1 MKVEALDSTSMFV
14 MALLSGACFAVV
26 YRIPRRYFLHA
37 TLLAM
42 IARMCIFVIGA
53 KTQLSFATF
62 VASFIVGAVSHL
74 FARTTGKP
82 AQAFLIPGVIS
93 MVPGTSLSRAFSAA
107 LIADYTQAYIAVG
120 QALSVTAAISFA
132 LLLANW
138 VIPSK
143 RML

>member
-1 MKVEALDSTSMFV
+1 MKTEILDSTSMYL

-37 TLLAM
+37 TLIAM
-42 IARMCIFVIGA
+42 IARICIFTIGA
-53 KTQLSFATF
+53 KTPLSFATF
-62 VASFIVGAVSHL
+62 VASFVVGAISHL

-82 AQAFLIPGVIS
+82 AQAFLIPGVIC
-93 MVPGTSLSRAFSAA
+93 MVPGASLYRAFSAA
-107 LIADYTQAYIAVG
+107 LIADYSQTYLAVA

-138 VIPSK
+138 IVPSK
-143 RML
+143 RAL

>member
-1 MKVEALDSTSMFV
+1 MTPEQIEQELMFF
-14 MALLSGACFAVV
+14 MALLGGACFAVV

-42 IARMCIFVIGA
+42 IARILVFAIAA
-53 KTQLSFATF
+53 KTQVAFATF
-62 VASFIVGAVSHL
+62 VASFVVGAISHL

-82 AQAFLIPGVIS
+82 AQAFLIPGVIC
-93 MVPGTSLSRAFSAA
+93 MVPGTSLYRAFSAA
-107 LIADYTQAYIAVG
+107 LIGDYSTANLAVA
-120 QALSVTAAISFA
+120 QALSVTASISFA

-138 VIPSK
+138 VVPSK